1 MIELPPLQHWLV
13 TVVRNAGLPGSDTL
27 SISSDTDTA
36 EAWSLAAMATSIK
49 AGTLAE
55 LVAVHYRLGR
65 VDFAQTN
72 LSAIP
77 LLPPDV
83 AHRLGV
89 LCVACTDRVVT
100 VATFDPVSLE
110 AEREIGRMTSRTA
123 HFVIAT
129 PEQIEDATKAAYPDR
144 GTGDIHVLP
153 ALLAGEESPH
163 VLVVDDD
170 ADTRVLLRTVL
181 QGKGFRVSEAADGPE
196 ALKLL
201 EGPDAVHLVT
211 LDLNMGEMHG
221 LDVLKRIRQRIRTQA
236 LPVVVATGT
245 DDPDVEMELF
255 AAGAD
260 DFIVKPIDPPRFLL
274 RVQAVLRRHDRSGH
288 PLLG

>member
-13 TVVRNAGLPGSDTL
+13 SVVKNAGLPGATTL
-27 SISSDTDTA
+27 RIPSDTDTA
-36 EAWSLAAMATSIK
+36 EAWSLAAMATSVK
-49 AGTLAE
+49 DDTLAE
-55 LVAVHYRLGR
+55 IVALHYRLGR
-65 VDFAQTN
+65 VDFSQTD

-83 AHRLGV
+83 AERLGV
-89 LCVACTDRVVT
+89 LCVACTDREVT

-110 AEREIGRMTSRTA
+110 AELEIGRMTSRTA

-129 PEQIEDATKAAYPDR
+129 PAQIEDAARAAYPDR
-144 GTGDIHVLP
+144 GTGEIHVIP
-153 ALLAGEESPH
+153 ALLADEESPH

-170 ADTRVLLRTVL
+170 ADTRLLLRTVL
-181 QGKGFRVSEAADGPE
+181 QAKGFRVSEAEDGPE

-211 LDLNMGEMHG
+211 LDLNMAEMHG
-221 LDVLKRIRQRIRTQA
+221 LDVLRRIRQRVRTQS

-245 DDPDVEMELF
+245 GDPEVEMELF
-255 AAGAD
+255 DAGAD